1 MSHNYNFYF
10 PCFSGVSPFQ
20 RGIPFFLG
28 VRPLSRPPAVWL
40 LSRRGFGG
48 CPPARPPAT
57 HAAMRH
63 AQPVRAGVVP
73 FFIPFLLF
81 ISVPPFCSRR

>member
-10 PCFSGVSPFQ
+10 PCFVGVPPFL
-20 RGIPFFLG
+20 RGFPFFLE

-48 CPPARPPAT
+48 GPPARPPAT

-63 AQPVRAGVVP
+63 AQPVRAGVLPFFVP
-73 FFIPFLLF
+73 FVLF
-81 ISVPPFCSRR
+81 VTVRPFCSRR